1 MIDLFEF
8 FSNYGVLGMTALIS
22 MSLSLWLLRENQ
34 KTLDQCNAR
43 VDKLIETHIRFV
55 ENVTDKM
62 DELLN
67 DISRLIEKAEITIS
81 ELERATKR
89 ENER

>member
-8 FSNYGVLGMTALIS
+8 FSSYGVLGITTLIA

-62 DELLN
+62 DGLLN
-67 DISRLIEKAEITIS
+67 DISRLIEKAEVTIN
-81 ELERATKR
+81 ELERAAQRDSKR
-89 ENER
+89 

>member
-8 FSNYGVLGMTALIS
+8 FTTYGVLGVVALIS

-43 VDKLIETHIRFV
+43 VDRLIETHILFV
-55 ENVTDKM
+55 KNVTEKM
-62 DELLN
+62 DELLR
-67 DISRLIEKAEITIS
+67 DIGKLIDKAEKTIE
-81 ELERATKR
+81 ELEKTR
-89 ENER
+89 N